1 MDERAFELAQERE
14 EAERAAAIEARV
26 RYQGDSRADCL
37 ECGADIPVARQLA
50 VPGVQFCVDCQQ
62 LQEVRYV

>member
-37 ECGADIPVARQLA
+37 ECGADIPAARQRA

>member
-37 ECGADIPVARQLA
+37 ECGADIPEARQRA

>member
-26 RYQGDSRADCL
+26 RYQGESRADCL

>member
-14 EAERAAAIEARV
+14 ETERQAAIEARV
-26 RYQGDSRADCL
+26 RYQGVSRADCL
-37 ECGADIPVARQLA
+37 ECGADIPAARQLA